1 MALQEERRD
10 DQTRKKWLSH
20 LEQERLGL
28 SASVE
33 ATLID
38 KASEAQ
44 WTEED
49 QEDPTDPSRDGVL
62 IPPRLSLQSKL
73 MPAVHPGSF
82 VESATK
88 SHPVVT
94 PRPQTEEKPAPAAQN
109 SGMFA
114 RFAQRL
120 TSSLAAF
127 GYAMHP
133 QGPLPAS
140 PDVWEEMQGG
150 PEQESVAGKSSTK
163 VPSPAMQ
170 QPEAGQ
176 SLVRVIS
183 SPIQETGPS
192 PMSMR
197 QPPVAPVN
205 VPMSFNLADTPV
217 GSTSASLPS
226 TRPSDE
232 TPAAPSQSSQSTQAM
247 QRLAGHTAKIRLET
261 APMPAISGS
270 LEQKIAAPLRYEPA
284 DEILTPG
291 SLSLDEVGTKEGT
304 TSAHLPA
311 LPALPST
318 PTRSREEEVKTAP
331 MLPPLPVKSEEK
343 EIKAA
348 PVPLQKMPEQ
358 KTPEVEAGT
367 ALRGVLAGSGVF
379 ESGQEDVIVEN
390 ANVSETSIVLV
401 TLTANPG
408 PIVVHYITLQ
418 PQVGFTV
425 HLTAPAT
432 MKTSFN
438 YIIL

>member
-10 DQTRKKWLSH
+10 DQTRQKWLSH
-20 LEQERLGL
+20 LERERLGL

-49 QEDPTDPSRDGVL
+49 QEDRADPSRDGVL

-82 VESATK
+82 VEAATK

-140 PDVWEEMQGG
+140 PAVWEEMQGV
-150 PEQESVAGKSSTK
+150 PDQESMAGKLPTKAPSS
-163 VPSPAMQ
+163 AMQ
-170 QPEAGQ
+170 PSEAGQ
-176 SLVRVIS
+176 TLVRVVS
-183 SPIQETGPS
+183 SPAQETGPS
-192 PMSMR
+192 PASS
-197 QPPVAPVN
+197 PSLSVAPVN

-217 GSTSASLPS
+217 ASTNASLPS

-232 TPAAPSQSSQSTQAM
+232 ALAAPSQSSQSTQAM
-247 QRLAGHTAKIRLET
+247 QRLAGHAAKIRLET

-270 LEQKIAAPLRYEPA
+270 LEQKIAAPPRYEPA

-291 SLSLDEVGTKEGT
+291 SLSLDEVETKEGT
-304 TSAHLPA
+304 TSAHLPS
-311 LPALPST
+311 LPSM

-343 EIKAA
+343 EKKAA
-348 PVPLQKMPEQ
+348 PAPLQKMPEQ
-358 KTPEVEAGT
+358 KATEAEAGN

-390 ANVSETSIVLV
+390 ANVAETSIVLV